1 MKLRAT
7 ISILLLS
14 FVGSIGVFASDFT
27 NEDLTYRVMF
37 KWGLINSQAGNAK
50 LSLRIQGDNY
60 KATLTA
66 HSEPWADKIYRV
78 RDTLTATIKR
88 DGLVALRYE
97 KRAHEDGKYSNDIVV
112 YERSGDNVT
121 GHCTRIRKKKKDQPT
136 TTETKTITASG
147 TTVDMLSVYY
157 YLRALNFSTMKPGDT
172 ITLNIFSGKRCER
185 LDLRY
190 SGIEIVKIDK
200 IKHETHR
207 VDFRFTSD
215 GKTKTSDDMTA
226 WLSTDFRHIPLKLE
240 GKLPVGKVQVFY
252 TGD

>member
-1 MKLRAT
+1 MKLRAILT
-7 ISILLLS
+7 ILLLS
-14 FVGSIGVFASDFT
+14 YIGSIGVSASGFT
-27 NEDLTYRVMF
+27 NENLTYRVMF

-78 RDTLTATIKR
+78 RDTLIATIKR

-97 KRAHEDGKYSNDIVV
+97 KRAHEDGKFSNDIVV
-112 YERSGDNVT
+112 YERTGDKVT
-121 GHCTRIRKKKKDQPT
+121 GHCTRIRKKKEDQPT
-136 TTETKTITASG
+136 TTETKTISATG

-157 YLRALNFSTMKPGDT
+157 HLRSLDFSSMKPGDT
-172 ITLNIFSGKRCER
+172 VTLNIFSGKRCER
-185 LDLRY
+185 LDLCY
-190 SGIEIVKIDK
+190 AGIETVKIDK
-200 IKHETHR
+200 TKHETHR
-207 VDFRFTSD
+207 IDFRFTSD
-215 GKTKTSDDMTA
+215 GKTKTSDDMAA
-226 WLSTDFRHIPLKLE
+226 WLSTDSRHIPLKLE